1 LHSLADLPYVT
12 VNADIDMPVLFIDTI
27 GCNLGENEA
36 VEGESKSNE
45 GEAEIVTVHL
55 EELIKAG
62 LKPLDIGIITPY
74 NAQVDLLR
82 KKLKDKYKD
91 LEIGSV
97 DGFQGREK
105 EAIIISMVRSN
116 TRGDVG
122 FLKDD
127 RRTNVAITRAKRH
140 IAIIADS
147 ETISAHPFL
156 QRYVTYLLNTE
167 YYSGENYLDP
177 SIPRAYHVTDVT
189 KSNHNLPKKEKQKD
203 NQKEKK
209 KEKLTVNQNNTL
221 ILLLL
226 LHRHQL
232 VIKILI
238 EHKK

>member
-1 LHSLADLPYVT
+1 LADLPYVT
-12 VNADIDMPVLFIDTI
+12 VNDDIDMPVLFIDTI

-177 SIPRAYHVTDVT
+177 SVPRAYHVTDVT

-209 KEKLTVNQNNTL
+209 K
-221 ILLLL
+221 
-226 LHRHQL
+226 R
-232 VIKILI
+232 KINCKTKTT
-238 EHKK
+238 H